1 MKIEWSKKQSI
12 AFVTYVSANLLI
24 QCSFL
29 NLVENSDKLVVVSI
43 KIYIHTC
50 FDSIYFFFKYFTNTG
65 KNHWSGYDAW
75 WDSWFK
81 RIVTKDHME
90 VWFSKRNKWE
100 KLRAQRWYWNVSI
113 DILHWFCI
121 CFLYHLLQLSLKNDV
136 LKCSAHHSK
145 FCVVK
150 NQYLKCVILKDTKN
164 WLISKILHLS
174 LFV

>member
-1 MKIEWSKKQSI
+1 MVLIRPITPLFKDHNWFSLQIKTIFSLI
-12 AFVTYVSANLLI
+12 TLLFI
-24 QCSFL
+24 SFF
-29 NLVENSDKLVVVSI
+29 E
-43 KIYIHTC
+43 
-50 FDSIYFFFKYFTNTG
+50 YFTITG